1 MQVSKKQKGRKTVL
15 ERELAV
21 CLAREVTEYF
31 RDPEHRKKFEEW
43 YLKKYGESYDWKNP
57 TDRRKGKELIT

>member
-1 MQVSKKQKGRKTVL
+1 ML

-57 TDRRKGKELIT
+57 KDRRKGKELIT